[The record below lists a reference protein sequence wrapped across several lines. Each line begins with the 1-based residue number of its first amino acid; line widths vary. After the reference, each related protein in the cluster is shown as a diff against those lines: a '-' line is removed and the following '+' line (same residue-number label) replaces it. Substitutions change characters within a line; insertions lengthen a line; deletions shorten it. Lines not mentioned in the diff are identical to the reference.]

1 MEQQNSNAVA
11 TVTEQSKVTKQLC
24 LEYIKSQ
31 NTNLTDGEFAQ
42 YAAVA
47 TTLNLNP
54 FLREIYPIKYNGKMT
69 LVTGYQVYI
78 RRAEEF
84 PQYDGFDT
92 KFEGAGNE
100 LCCICNV
107 YRKDRTR
114 PVTARVYFAEY
125 TQNNSMWNGKPHV
138 MLEKVAIGTAFRR
151 AFPTEFGGMPYTSE
165 EIRAEDELKSQGYH
179 EVRPQPEPHNEQPKL
194 NRADP
199 KAQLL
204 AAVKNYTTKQFA
216 AMLVM
221 FKSQNESAHG
231 KLVEWLK
238 ESGWEKPNFVPADR
252 YAEVVE
258 RFYTLQEDVEYNG

>member
-1 MEQQNSNAVA
+1 MTTENKNAVA
-11 TVTEQSKVTKQLC
+11 VQAAEQNKVTKQLC

-31 NTNLTDGEFAQ
+31 NTDLTEGDFAQ

-92 KFEGAGNE
+92 QFEGVGKE

-107 YRKDRTR
+107 YRNDRTR

-125 TQNNSMWNGKPHV
+125 TQNNSMWNSKPHV

-165 EIRAEDELKSQGYH
+165 EIRAEDELKAQGYT
-179 EVRPQPEPHNEQPKL
+179 EVRQQPEPEQPKD
-194 NRADP
+194 DP
-199 KAQLL
+199 KKKAEFVKAMAQLKATHGDTYDAVMQSFGYAT
-204 AAVKNYTTKQFA
+204 AAD
-216 AMLVM
+216 
-221 FKSQNESAHG
+221 
-231 KLVEWLK
+231 
-238 ESGWEKPNFVPADR
+238 VPAEQR
-252 YAEVVE
+252 REVFKAIQAEINKE
-258 RFYTLQEDVEYNG
+258 ADNG

>member
-1 MEQQNSNAVA
+1 MTTENKNAVA
-11 TVTEQSKVTKQLC
+11 VQAAEQNKVTKELC
-24 LEYIKSQ
+24 IQFLKSQ
-31 NTNLTDGEFAQ
+31 NTDLTEGEFAQ

-92 KFEGAGNE
+92 QFEGAGKE

-165 EIRAEDELKSQGYH
+165 EIRAEDELKAQGYT
-179 EVRPQPEPHNEQPKL
+179 EVQQAAPVAQPEP
-194 NRADP
+194 P
-199 KAQLL
+199 KAAKTQDEKDANWKKMCDEIREKNPEAFDAILEKVALKSVMDVKTTAGRSKLL
-204 AAVKNYTTKQFA
+204 ADLNEAVKA
-216 AMLVM
+216 A
-221 FKSQNESAHG
+221 SAT
-231 KLVEWLK
+231 EK
-238 ESGWEKPNFVPADR
+238 ETV
-252 YAEVVE
+252 
-258 RFYTLQEDVEYNG
+258 

>member
-1 MEQQNSNAVA
+1 MEQQNSKAVA
-11 TVTEQSKVTKQLC
+11 TVTEQNKVTEQIC

-92 KFEGAGNE
+92 QFEGAGKD

-107 YRKDRTR
+107 YRKDRSR

-165 EIRAEDELKSQGYH
+165 EIRAEDELKAQGYT
-179 EVRPQPEPHNEQPKL
+179 EVRPTPEPPKEQTKTAAKTQDEKDANWLAMCEELRERNPEIFDNYMKQHNVPDLAEIKGSKDRHKL
-194 NRADP
+194 YTDI
-199 KAQLL
+199 KA
-204 AAVKNYTTKQFA
+204 TIDFA
-216 AMLVM
+216 
-221 FKSQNESAHG
+221 E
-231 KLVEWLK
+231 K
-238 ESGWEKPNFVPADR
+238 EAN
-252 YAEVVE
+252 
-258 RFYTLQEDVEYNG
+258 NG

>member
-1 MEQQNSNAVA
+1 MEQQNKNNAVA
-11 TVTEQSKVTKQLC
+11 VSTEQNRVTEQLC

-92 KFEGAGNE
+92 YFEGAGKE

-165 EIRAEDELKSQGYH
+165 EIRAEDELKAQGYT
-179 EVRPQPEPHNEQPKL
+179 EVRPQPEPTKEQPKKAEKSKTKEL
-194 NRADP
+194 SEEEKAANFAKSMDALIKQNEMVAADAFTTFGYDSYEDVP
-199 KAQLL
+199 
-204 AAVKNYTTKQFA
+204 AVKRQEVYFA
-216 AMLVM
+216 VAKAV
-221 FKSQNESAHG
+221 
-231 KLVEWLK
+231 K
-238 ESGWEKPNFVPADR
+238 EADN
-252 YAEVVE
+252 A
-258 RFYTLQEDVEYNG
+258 

>member
-1 MEQQNSNAVA
+1 MEQQNSNAVVA
-11 TVTEQSKVTKQLC
+11 TEQNKVTKQLC

-31 NTNLTDGEFAQ
+31 NTNLTEGEFAQ

-47 TTLNLNP
+47 ITLNLNP

-92 KFEGAGNE
+92 QFEGAGKE

-151 AFPTEFGGMPYTSE
+151 AFPTEFGSMPYTSE
-165 EIRAEDELKSQGYH
+165 EIRADDELKAQGYT
-179 EVRPQPEPHNEQPKL
+179 EVRLQPEPPKEQPKTAAKTQDEKDA
-194 NRADP
+194 NW
-199 KAQLL
+199 L
-204 AAVKNYTTKQFA
+204 AMCDELRERNPEIFDKYLTTHNVPDLAEIKGSKDRHKLYTELKSTIDFAEKQ
-216 AMLVM
+216 
-221 FKSQNESAHG
+221 
-231 KLVEWLK
+231 
-238 ESGWEKPNFVPADR
+238 
-252 YAEVVE
+252 AE
-258 RFYTLQEDVEYNG
+258 NNA

>member
-1 MEQQNSNAVA
+1 MTTENKNAVA
-11 TVTEQSKVTKQLC
+11 VQAAEQNKVTKQLC

-31 NTNLTDGEFAQ
+31 NTDLTEGEFAQ

-92 KFEGAGNE
+92 QFEGAGKD

-165 EIRAEDELKSQGYH
+165 EIRAEDELKAQGYT
-179 EVRPQPEPHNEQPKL
+179 EVQQAAPVAQPEQPKAAKTQDEKDANWKKMCDEIREKNPEAFDAFL
-194 NRADP
+194 EKVALKSVMDVKTTAGRS
-199 KAQLL
+199 KLL
-204 AAVKNYTTKQFA
+204 ADLNEAVKA
-216 AMLVM
+216 A
-221 FKSQNESAHG
+221 SAT
-231 KLVEWLK
+231 EK
-238 ESGWEKPNFVPADR
+238 ETV
-252 YAEVVE
+252 
-258 RFYTLQEDVEYNG
+258 

>member
-1 MEQQNSNAVA
+1 MEQQNNAVA
-11 TVTEQSKVTKQLC
+11 TVTEQNKVTKQLC

-92 KFEGAGNE
+92 QFEGAGKE

-125 TQNNSMWNGKPHV
+125 TQNNAMWNGKPHV

-165 EIRAEDELKSQGYH
+165 EIRAEDELKAQGYT
-179 EVRPQPEPHNEQPKL
+179 EVRPQPEPPKEQPKPAAKTQDEKDANWL
-194 NRADP
+194 AMCDELRERNPEIFDNYMKQHNVPDLAEIKGSKDRHKLYTDIKATIDFAEKEAD
-199 KAQLL
+199 
-204 AAVKNYTTKQFA
+204 
-216 AMLVM
+216 
-221 FKSQNESAHG
+221 
-231 KLVEWLK
+231 
-238 ESGWEKPNFVPADR
+238 
-252 YAEVVE
+252 
-258 RFYTLQEDVEYNG
+258 NG

>member
-1 MEQQNSNAVA
+1 MEQKNSNTVE
-11 TVTEQSKVTKQLC
+11 TVTEQNKVTKQLC

-92 KFEGAGNE
+92 QFEGAGKD

-165 EIRAEDELKSQGYH
+165 EIRAEDELKAQGYT
-179 EVRPQPEPHNEQPKL
+179 EVRPTPEPPKEQTKTAAKTQDEKDANWLAMCEELRDRNPGIFDSYMIQHNVPDLAEIKGSKDRQKL
-194 NRADP
+194 YTDV
-199 KAQLL
+199 KA
-204 AAVKNYTTKQFA
+204 TIDFA
-216 AMLVM
+216 
-221 FKSQNESAHG
+221 E
-231 KLVEWLK
+231 K
-238 ESGWEKPNFVPADR
+238 EAN
-252 YAEVVE
+252 
-258 RFYTLQEDVEYNG
+258 NG

>member
-1 MEQQNSNAVA
+1 MEQQNKNNAVA
-11 TVTEQSKVTKQLC
+11 VYTEQNRVTKQLC

-92 KFEGAGNE
+92 YFEGEGKE

-114 PVTARVYFAEY
+114 PVTSRVYFAEY
-125 TQNNSMWNGKPHV
+125 TQNNSMWNCKPHV

-165 EIRAEDELKSQGYH
+165 EIRAEDELKANGYT
-179 EVRPQPEPHNEQPKL
+179 EVRPTPEPTNEQPK
-194 NRADP
+194 
-199 KAQLL
+199 KAAKSKTKEHSEEEKAANFAKSMDALIKQNEIV
-204 AAVKNYTTKQFA
+204 AVDAFTAFGYDSYEDVPAVKRQEVYFA
-216 AMLVM
+216 VAKAV
-221 FKSQNESAHG
+221 
-231 KLVEWLK
+231 K
-238 ESGWEKPNFVPADR
+238 EADN
-252 YAEVVE
+252 A
-258 RFYTLQEDVEYNG
+258 

>member
-1 MEQQNSNAVA
+1 MEQQNSYAVVA
-11 TVTEQSKVTKQLC
+11 TEQNKVTKQLC

-31 NTNLTDGEFAQ
+31 NTDLTEGEFAQ

-92 KFEGAGNE
+92 QFEGAGKE

-165 EIRAEDELKSQGYH
+165 EIRADDELKAQGYT
-179 EVRPQPEPHNEQPKL
+179 EVRPQPEQPKEQPKTAAKTQDEKDANWL
-194 NRADP
+194 AMCDELRERNPEIFDKYLTTHNVPDLAEI
-199 KAQLL
+199 KASKERQKL
-204 AAVKNYTTKQFA
+204 YTDIKATIDFA
-216 AMLVM
+216 
-221 FKSQNESAHG
+221 E
-231 KLVEWLK
+231 K
-238 ESGWEKPNFVPADR
+238 EAN
-252 YAEVVE
+252 
-258 RFYTLQEDVEYNG
+258 NG

>member
-11 TVTEQSKVTKQLC
+11 TVTEQNKVTKQLC

-92 KFEGAGNE
+92 QFEGAGKE

-165 EIRAEDELKSQGYH
+165 EIRAEDELKAQGYT
-179 EVRPQPEPHNEQPKL
+179 EVRPTPEPPKEQPKTAAKTQDEKDA
-194 NRADP
+194 NW
-199 KAQLL
+199 L
-204 AAVKNYTTKQFA
+204 AMCDELRERNPEIFDNYLKQHNIPELAEIRNSKDRQKLYTELKSTIDFA
-216 AMLVM
+216 
-221 FKSQNESAHG
+221 E
-231 KLVEWLK
+231 K
-238 ESGWEKPNFVPADR
+238 EAN
-252 YAEVVE
+252 
-258 RFYTLQEDVEYNG
+258 NG

>member
-1 MEQQNSNAVA
+1 MEQATSNTAVA
-11 TVTEQSKVTKQLC
+11 VSTEQNRVTKQLC

-92 KFEGAGNE
+92 QFEGAGKD

-165 EIRAEDELKSQGYH
+165 EIRAEDELKAQGYT
-179 EVRPQPEPHNEQPKL
+179 EVRPQPEPHKEQTKTAAKTQDDKDANWLAMCDELRERNPEIFDNYLKQHNVPDISEIKVSKDRQKL
-194 NRADP
+194 
-199 KAQLL
+199 
-204 AAVKNYTTKQFA
+204 YTDI
-216 AMLVM
+216 
-221 FKSQNESAHG
+221 KSTIDFS
-231 KLVEWLK
+231 
-238 ESGWEKPNFVPADR
+238 EKDAN
-252 YAEVVE
+252 
-258 RFYTLQEDVEYNG
+258 NG

>member
-1 MEQQNSNAVA
+1 MEQQNSNAVT
-11 TVTEQSKVTKQLC
+11 TVTEQNKVTKQLC

-31 NTNLTDGEFAQ
+31 NTDLTEGEFAQ

-92 KFEGAGNE
+92 QFEGAGKE

-165 EIRAEDELKSQGYH
+165 EIRAEDELKAQGYT
-179 EVRPQPEPHNEQPKL
+179 EVRPQPEPPKEQPKTAAKTVAKTQDEKDANWIAMCDEL
-194 NRADP
+194 RGRNPEIFDNYMKQHNVPDLAEIKGSKDRHKLYTDI
-199 KAQLL
+199 KA
-204 AAVKNYTTKQFA
+204 TIDFA
-216 AMLVM
+216 
-221 FKSQNESAHG
+221 E
-231 KLVEWLK
+231 K
-238 ESGWEKPNFVPADR
+238 E
-252 YAEVVE
+252 AE
-258 RFYTLQEDVEYNG
+258 NG

>member
-24 LEYIKSQ
+24 LEYIKSK

-69 LVTGYQVYI
+69 LVTGYQVYL

-84 PQYDGFDT
+84 PKYDGFDT
-92 KFEGAGNE
+92 QFEGAGKE

-114 PVTARVYFAEY
+114 PVTARVYFNEY
-125 TQNNSMWNGKPHV
+125 TQNNSMWNSKPHV
-138 MLEKVAIGTAFRR
+138 MIEKVAIGTAFRR

-165 EIRAEDELKSQGYH
+165 EIRAEDELKAHGYT
-179 EVRPQPEPHNEQPKL
+179 EVRPQPEPTKEQTKTAAKTQDEKDANWIAMCDNLRERNPEIFDNYLKQHNVHDIAEIKGSKYRQKL
-194 NRADP
+194 
-199 KAQLL
+199 
-204 AAVKNYTTKQFA
+204 YTDIKSTIYFA
-216 AMLVM
+216 EKEAKKWLVR
-221 FKSQNESAHG
+221 K
-231 KLVEWLK
+231 
-238 ESGWEKPNFVPADR
+238 
-252 YAEVVE
+252 
-258 RFYTLQEDVEYNG
+258 

>member
-1 MEQQNSNAVA
+1 MEQQNSKAVA
-11 TVTEQSKVTKQLC
+11 TVTEQNKVTEQLC

-92 KFEGAGNE
+92 QFEGAGKD

-107 YRKDRTR
+107 YRKDRSR

-165 EIRAEDELKSQGYH
+165 EIRAEDELKAQGYT
-179 EVRPQPEPHNEQPKL
+179 EVRPTPEPPKEQTKTAAKTQDEKDANWLAMCEELRERNPEIFDNYMKQHNVPDLAEIKGSKDRHKL
-194 NRADP
+194 YTDI
-199 KAQLL
+199 KA
-204 AAVKNYTTKQFA
+204 TIDFA
-216 AMLVM
+216 
-221 FKSQNESAHG
+221 E
-231 KLVEWLK
+231 K
-238 ESGWEKPNFVPADR
+238 EAN
-252 YAEVVE
+252 
-258 RFYTLQEDVEYNG
+258 NG

>member
-1 MEQQNSNAVA
+1 MEQATSNTAVA
-11 TVTEQSKVTKQLC
+11 VSTEQNRVTKQLC

-92 KFEGAGNE
+92 QFEGAGKD

-107 YRKDRTR
+107 YRKDRSR

-165 EIRAEDELKSQGYH
+165 EIRAEDELKAQGYT
-179 EVRPQPEPHNEQPKL
+179 EVRPTPEPPKEQTKTAAKTQDEKDANWLAMCEELRERNPEIFDNYMKQHNVPDLAEIKGSKDRQKL
-194 NRADP
+194 
-199 KAQLL
+199 
-204 AAVKNYTTKQFA
+204 YTDLKSTIDFA
-216 AMLVM
+216 
-221 FKSQNESAHG
+221 E
-231 KLVEWLK
+231 K
-238 ESGWEKPNFVPADR
+238 EA
-252 YAEVVE
+252 
-258 RFYTLQEDVEYNG
+258 TNG

>member
-1 MEQQNSNAVA
+1 MEQQNSKAVA
-11 TVTEQSKVTKQLC
+11 TVTEQNKVTKQLC

-92 KFEGAGNE
+92 QFEGAGKD

-165 EIRAEDELKSQGYH
+165 EIRAEDELKAQGYT
-179 EVRPQPEPHNEQPKL
+179 EVRPTPEPPKEQTKTAAKTQDEKDANWLAMCEELRERNPEIFDNYMKQHNVPDLAEIKGSKDRHKL
-194 NRADP
+194 YTDI
-199 KAQLL
+199 KA
-204 AAVKNYTTKQFA
+204 TIDFA
-216 AMLVM
+216 
-221 FKSQNESAHG
+221 E
-231 KLVEWLK
+231 K
-238 ESGWEKPNFVPADR
+238 EAN
-252 YAEVVE
+252 
-258 RFYTLQEDVEYNG
+258 NG

>member
-1 MEQQNSNAVA
+1 MEQATSNTAVA
-11 TVTEQSKVTKQLC
+11 VSTEQNRVTKQLC

-92 KFEGAGNE
+92 QFEGAGKD

-107 YRKDRTR
+107 YRKDRSR

-165 EIRAEDELKSQGYH
+165 EIRAEDELKAQGYT
-179 EVRPQPEPHNEQPKL
+179 EVRPTPEPPKEQTKTAAKTQDEKDANWLAMCEELRERNPEIFDKYMKQHNVPDLAEIKGSKDRQKL
-194 NRADP
+194 
-199 KAQLL
+199 
-204 AAVKNYTTKQFA
+204 YTDLKSTIDFA
-216 AMLVM
+216 
-221 FKSQNESAHG
+221 E
-231 KLVEWLK
+231 K
-238 ESGWEKPNFVPADR
+238 EA
-252 YAEVVE
+252 
-258 RFYTLQEDVEYNG
+258 TNG

>member
-1 MEQQNSNAVA
+1 MEQQNSNAVVA
-11 TVTEQSKVTKQLC
+11 TEQNKVTKQLC

-31 NTNLTDGEFAQ
+31 NTNLTEGEFAQ

-47 TTLNLNP
+47 ITLNLNP

-92 KFEGAGNE
+92 QFEGAGKE

-138 MLEKVAIGTAFRR
+138 MLEKVAIGTALRR

-165 EIRAEDELKSQGYH
+165 EIRADDELKAQGYT
-179 EVRPQPEPHNEQPKL
+179 EVRPQPEPPKEQPKKAAKTQDEKDANWLAMCDELRERNPEIFDKYL
-194 NRADP
+194 NTHNVPD
-199 KAQLL
+199 L
-204 AAVKNYTTKQFA
+204 AEIKGSKDRHKLYTELKSTIDFA
-216 AMLVM
+216 
-221 FKSQNESAHG
+221 E
-231 KLVEWLK
+231 K
-238 ESGWEKPNFVPADR
+238 EAN
-252 YAEVVE
+252 
-258 RFYTLQEDVEYNG
+258 NG